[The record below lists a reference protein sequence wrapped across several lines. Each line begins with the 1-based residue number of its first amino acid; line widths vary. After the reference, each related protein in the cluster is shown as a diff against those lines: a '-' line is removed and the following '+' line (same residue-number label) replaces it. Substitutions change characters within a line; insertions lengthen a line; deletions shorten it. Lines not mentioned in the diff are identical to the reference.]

1 MSLKDWEKME
11 ISSREFSRIN
21 EAMKNEEFRKMF
33 ISYCEEIS
41 DPENRKLYEQEIKQ
55 LESERGVDV
64 EFINPKGIL
73 PSFVDYSYFI
83 RAHFSWLCYQDQ
95 L

>member
-11 ISSREFSRIN
+11 ISSTEFSRIS

-41 DPENRKLYEQEIKQ
+41 DPENRKLYEKEIKQ

-73 PSFVDYSYFI
+73 TTYVDNIYFI
-83 RAHFSWLCYQDQ
+83 GAYFSWLCYQDQ
-95 L
+95 C